1 MSEGRKW
8 GIHIA
13 LASQLL
19 DDFDKDMVDMATGIW
34 IMGVGTDRAA
44 KEAQAIFGLSAT
56 ATEIVRRDLR
66 GPGPAGAPFLAV
78 LALKEGEHEH
88 LLVNTLCPTE
98 LWAFS
103 TTAQDAA
110 LRNQL
115 YAPPGALQ
123 ARPRRSEDRTAGKE
137 SVSSG

>member
-66 GPGPAGAPFLAV
+66 GPGHAGAPFLAV
-78 LALKEGEHEH
+78 LALYEGKHEHRSGTRHVGKEG
-88 LLVNTLCPTE
+88 VWTVRSC
-98 LWAFS
+98 
-103 TTAQDAA
+103 
-110 LRNQL
+110 
-115 YAPPGALQ
+115 GA
-123 ARPRRSEDRTAGKE
+123 RYNSNNNRR
-137 SVSSG
+137 